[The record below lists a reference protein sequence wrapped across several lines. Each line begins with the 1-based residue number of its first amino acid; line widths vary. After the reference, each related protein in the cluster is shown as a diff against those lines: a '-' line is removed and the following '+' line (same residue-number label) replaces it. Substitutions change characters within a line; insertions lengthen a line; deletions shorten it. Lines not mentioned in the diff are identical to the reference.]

1 MLTGVAELGV
11 QFEIDEDRVPYAS
24 SHPIQGI
31 ENVMSIKP
39 FSEASGYF
47 KMTLD
52 IYREAQRRFQDTMIT
67 FPNDGPWGLAMLRY
81 GS

>member
-1 MLTGVAELGV
+1 
-11 QFEIDEDRVPYAS
+11 
-24 SHPIQGI
+24 
-31 ENVMSIKP
+31 VMSIKP

-52 IYREAQRRFQDTMIT
+52 IYRETQRRFQDTMIT
-67 FPNDGPWGLAMLRY
+67 FPNDGAWGLAMLRY